1 MNQPGR
7 RAVLSEFQAREFAY
21 GNRIYWLSRPAYA
34 NPAGVRAAFSQ
45 ISGPAFAYGN
55 RVHWLCGPAYA
66 NRAGVRAA
74 FSQIS
79 GLAFAYGNRF
89 HWLCGRAYANRAG
102 VRAAFFHISGPAF
115 AYGNRI
121 YWLSRPVYAN
131 PAGARVAFSKISG
144 PGSNTEKSDARSA
157 VAFEHHFSLIS
168 YPILPLASAQR
179 SAFEKT
185 TYFFNTVLFSEPLFK
200 KSIVFFNS
208 QDWIR
213 KLPSFLPSSQR
224 LLCNSISTNV

>member
-1 MNQPGR
+1 MNQVGR

-21 GNRIYWLSRPAYA
+21 GKRIYWLSRPAYA

-55 RVHWLCGPAYA
+55 RFHWLCGPAYA
-66 NRAGVRAA
+66 NR
-74 FSQIS
+74 
-79 GLAFAYGNRF
+79 
-89 HWLCGRAYANRAG
+89 
-102 VRAAFFHISGPAF
+102 
-115 AYGNRI
+115 
-121 YWLSRPVYAN
+121 
-131 PAGARVAFSKISG
+131 AGARVAFSKISG

-185 TYFFNTVLFSEPLFK
+185 TYFFNTVLFSESLLK
-200 KSIVFFNS
+200 KSVVFF
-208 QDWIR
+208 
-213 KLPSFLPSSQR
+213 
-224 LLCNSISTNV
+224 

>member
-1 MNQPGR
+1 MKGGNPPNQVGR
-7 RAVLSEFQAREFAY
+7 RSVLSEFQAREFAY

-34 NPAGVRAAFSQ
+34 NPAGARAAFYQ
-45 ISGPAFAYGN
+45 
-55 RVHWLCGPAYA
+55 
-66 NRAGVRAA
+66 
-74 FSQIS
+74 
-79 GLAFAYGNRF
+79 
-89 HWLCGRAYANRAG
+89 
-102 VRAAFFHISGPAF
+102 
-115 AYGNRI
+115 
-121 YWLSRPVYAN
+121 
-131 PAGARVAFSKISG
+131 ISG